1 MPRHY
6 DETIPHFFD
15 HLEDMFLGGGVYVT
29 PPFDLDN
36 QDYLRPTYFY
46 FLFFS
51 EKLLNDTLKL
61 LRRMNL
67 YECYM
72 YLNNDG
78 YDAIYC
84 ENVNFMNV

>member
-1 MPRHY
+1 
-6 DETIPHFFD
+6 
-15 HLEDMFLGGGVYVT
+15 V
-29 PPFDLDN
+29 
-36 QDYLRPTYFY
+36 
-46 FLFFS
+46 
-51 EKLLNDTLKL
+51 KLLNDTLKL

-84 ENVNFMNV
+84 ENVSFMNVYVLLMMMDMMRHIV

>member
-1 MPRHY
+1 M
-6 DETIPHFFD
+6 TILSLTFYD
-15 HLEDMFLGGGVYVT
+15 HLENMLLEGWVYVT

-46 FLFFS
+46 FLFTV
-51 EKLLNDTLKL
+51 KLLNDTLKL
-61 LRRMNL
+61 LRHINL